1 MVKIKPAT
9 GVSGHLLRVA
19 YDTIVFRVYAEDH
32 TWVDYDLSH
41 SDLCVTI
48 TDPDAFFYHEG
59 SKHCLDHA
67 PETLG
72 KEYTDPGLQWEL

>member
-1 MVKIKPAT
+1 MIKPAT
-9 GVSGHLLRVA
+9 GVSGHLLRLA
-19 YDTIVFRVYAEDH
+19 YLDTFVFRVYAEDH

-48 TDPDAFFYHEG
+48 TDPDAFFYHEAD
-59 SKHCLDHA
+59 KHYLDHA

-72 KEYTDPGLQWEL
+72 KNLPILERDGNPS